1 MEKTLTT
8 RIPFAFARSALFRPA
23 ERIGK
28 VLGNVVVPA
37 ADDYRIELNYSGPEL
52 TPFHAL
58 AWQALVALAFHENKG
73 TGDALEVRLI
83 DVLRAMGRTSIQTHA
98 KRWLRGLLDD
108 LTLARVAVNTRRQA
122 FHGALLDGILDLG
135 NGKVSVF
142 FAEGMADLLADEVVM
157 MPMASKQGLG
167 AYPLALWLHDYI
179 ATHQKVYEV
188 PTKTL
193 HRLAGSCLELGTFRL
208 RLRKALDRLRA
219 SGGLL
224 ERYTLDATG
233 LTLHKGKTRVVLLP
247 AAAQAASHWQR
258 RVAKSAAQARQ
269 QRARVPL

>member
-1 MEKTLTT
+1 METTLTT

-23 ERIGK
+23 ERVGK
-28 VLGNVVVPA
+28 VLGNVVIPA

-58 AWQALVALAFHENKG
+58 AWQALVALAYRDNKG
-73 TGDALEVRLI
+73 TDAPLTIRLI

-98 KRWLRGLLDD
+98 KRWLRRLLDD
-108 LTLARVAVNTRRQA
+108 LTLARVAVTSRRHA
-122 FHGALLDGILDLG
+122 FQGVLLDGLLDLG
-135 NGKVSVF
+135 NGRVTVF
-142 FAEGMADLLADEVVM
+142 FSNAMTDLLADEVVQ

-179 ATHQKVYEV
+179 ATHKAVYEV
-188 PTKTL
+188 PIKTL

-208 RLRKALDRLRA
+208 RLRKALDKLRA

-224 ERYTLDATG
+224 ERYTLDDKG
-233 LTLHKGKTRVVLLP
+233 LTLHKAKTRVVLLP
-247 AAAQAASHWQR
+247 AAARAARHGQG
-258 RVAKSAAQARQ
+258 RVASSAGQARQ
-269 QRARVPL
+269 QRMRVPL